1 MVRQLPRSPDGA
13 AFVVELLGSREASDF
28 HNKLTDYHC
37 PPKSTNSSNLVNA
50 SSDLSSLVDGRIPT
64 ASTSQNCLIS
74 GLLSFNGLP
83 HYWITSTASFHESA
97 KNLKISIMS
106 NQGMDLDWTG
116 SHLN

>member
-1 MVRQLPRSPDGA
+1 
-13 AFVVELLGSREASDF
+13 LLGSREASDF
-28 HNKLTDYHC
+28 HNKPTDYHC
-37 PPKSTNSSNLVNA
+37 PPKLTNSSNLVNA
-50 SSDLSSLVDGRIPT
+50 GSDLSSLVDGKIPT

-83 HYWITSTASFHESA
+83 HYWRAHNSSKDGLYHHRITSTASFHESA

-106 NQGMDLDWTG
+106 NKGMDLDWTG